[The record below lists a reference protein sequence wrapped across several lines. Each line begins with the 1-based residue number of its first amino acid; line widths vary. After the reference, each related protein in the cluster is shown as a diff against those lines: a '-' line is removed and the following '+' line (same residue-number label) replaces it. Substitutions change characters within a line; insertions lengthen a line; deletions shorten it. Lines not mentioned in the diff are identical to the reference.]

1 METKGVIKHIY
12 DPQQVSD
19 NFTKR
24 EFILTTDASSPY
36 PQHVT
41 FQMANQKAE
50 ALNQYS
56 PGDEVTVFFN
66 LRGREVERN
75 GETKYYTTLDAWKI
89 TA

>member
-1 METKGVIKHIY
+1 
-12 DPQQVSD
+12 
-19 NFTKR
+19 
-24 EFILTTDASSPY
+24 
-36 PQHVT
+36 
-41 FQMANQKAE
+41 MANQKAE